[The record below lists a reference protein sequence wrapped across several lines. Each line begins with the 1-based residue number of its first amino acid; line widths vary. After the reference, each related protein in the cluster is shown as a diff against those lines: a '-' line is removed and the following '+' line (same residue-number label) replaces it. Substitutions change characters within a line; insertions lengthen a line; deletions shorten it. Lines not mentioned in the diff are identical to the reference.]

1 MNTPQPPTRIY
12 PPPSSKMPKGK
23 SKSASTQRQNVAA
36 IQRASSGES
45 GLTFFSVQASRG
57 NGYFS
62 LRRAD
67 GKEILGTPRGLFS
80 KGRMRISVGQIVVAE
95 GVPEE
100 AAKIKTVPYEIIG
113 VIQERE
119 EAVDLMRSGKMPKEV
134 YKSAVTAGALST
146 IIDDDDLDIFDRS
159 EEVEE
164 GEEEEE
170 KEKVKGGKVQRLDD
184 IDLSEL

>member
-1 MNTPQPPTRIY
+1 
-12 PPPSSKMPKGK
+12 MPKGK

-67 GKEILGTPRGLFS
+67 GREILGTPRGLFS
-80 KGRMRISVGQIVVAE
+80 KGRMCISVGQIVIAE

-100 AAKIKTVPYEIIG
+100 AAKIKSMPYEIIG
-113 VIQERE
+113 VIQERS

-164 GEEEEE
+164 GEEPV
-170 KEKVKGGKVQRLDD
+170 KEKVKGGKVERQED